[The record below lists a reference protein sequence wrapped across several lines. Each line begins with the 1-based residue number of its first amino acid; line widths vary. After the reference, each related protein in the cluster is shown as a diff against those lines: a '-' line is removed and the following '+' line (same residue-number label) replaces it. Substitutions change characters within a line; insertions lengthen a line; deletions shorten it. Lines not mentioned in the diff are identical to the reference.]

1 MRYLMMLGLALLF
14 ATGCYAGFEAT
25 IQGNARGA
33 MGPLKGATIKVI
45 ADPLWGRANSLDFEA
60 FKKEYGQLP
69 VIDVSGSGTS
79 DAKGNFKFKVIVSE
93 RDGELPTRKVADRRG
108 NSREV
113 TFIYAV
119 VVSEHNEY
127 KPDKRGILLDAD
139 AEQNVGQVAMQ
150 LATTATGKVI
160 KLSDRKPVAGM
171 KLRVNPSHY
180 RGGTLQEDI
189 VVETDKDGKFEVTK
203 DVCPIGR
210 VTLTSLDAN
219 WAFAQSSTAW
229 SGLNLNTGANDLG
242 TLVVVPGGS
251 IKLAPIDSDTG
262 KALPAM
268 ISING
273 AERGSQVRHTVQA
286 AGEDFS
292 LAGLPE
298 GIYTATITLNNYWG
312 VRQDNIEVVGG
323 SAQDL
328 GNIKLEPHRTLSVIA
343 VSDDNRGIE
352 RYTTTVS
359 LLEGTLPAD
368 LRGWGG
374 RAGATYGQS
383 TQMTAERYE
392 IGRLFT
398 GKWSVQVTA
407 DGYAAGVV
415 TVDLPRK
422 DPVTVSLTQGGN
434 IEYQLFDL
442 NGRQMQANWAF
453 AVKRDSPEYKRAL
466 ELKQD
471 YRVDQPFPAGVY
483 GPNMQQRTDV
493 PRIDGLPAGDYLFI
507 ARSWEFG
514 FLSQD
519 NVMVEKGKTTSL
531 SLKPEL
537 GSLTVTVTEKGK
549 PKVNETVVVL
559 SGQMHWQPAVAE
571 HKTDA
576 NGQVVLKDLQPGEF
590 MALSKREYDWARG
603 NGQGY
608 ELRQRLEP
616 YQVERQRRITYGV
629 QETVT
634 INLDDPGH
642 CWFSVQLPMEADMQ
656 ADWASLVEKAENRMT
671 QAKSYSARH
680 ENGVFNFGRVM
691 HGTYTF
697 TVAARLGDGNQVSMV
712 RQLTIDQ
719 SPEQT
724 VKLDWDLSKLTIKV
738 KLPKG
743 VDRNRVSI
751 ALRQPHEEGLTR
763 TNVLRF
769 GRLDEKD
776 QCVMLAVPE
785 GSYDLV
791 ATVTDLNGLPQYISC
806 QRIQV
811 KGNGTENVKFDD
823 KVGNL
828 KVNVVG
834 SPALG
839 SSRVIEPRARVILF
853 DAKGKEILP
862 GDPLNAIG
870 WVGRE
875 WMVYAVPAGT
885 YRAVIL
891 AHGLQ
896 AFEIKEVKV
905 KKGETTNVTANP
917 TAAAMLQVTLKN
929 FRMQDLQTAQP
940 AWELE
945 DEAGNKI
952 PWSSPDGQACFVTS
966 AYGNDMQL
974 VVINI
979 PPEAKK
985 ARLIAKGYEDHVLDV
1000 DGSAGKTNL
1009 ADINLVPRE
1018 D

>member
-1 MRYLMMLGLALLF
+1 MRYLLILSLLALF
-14 ATGCYAGFEAT
+14 ATGCFAGFEAT
-25 IQGNARGA
+25 VLGSARSA
-33 MGPLKGATIKVI
+33 TGPLKGASIKVI
-45 ADPLWGRANSLDFEA
+45 ADPLWGRANAQDFEA

-69 VIDVSGSGTS
+69 VIDVSGTGTS
-79 DAKGNFKFKVIVSE
+79 DAKGVFKFKVIVSE
-93 RDGELPTRKVADRRG
+93 RDGELPTRKVSDRRG

-113 TFIYAV
+113 TFIYAI
-119 VVSEHNEY
+119 VVSEHSEC
-127 KPDKRGILLDAD
+127 KPEKRGILLDAD
-139 AEQNVGQVAMQ
+139 AEQNVGQVSLQ
-150 LATTATGKVI
+150 LATTATGRVI

-171 KLRVNPSHY
+171 KLKVNPGY
-180 RGGTLQEDI
+180 YQGGTLAEEI
-189 VVETDKDGKFEVTK
+189 IVETDKDGKFEVTK
-203 DVCPIGR
+203 DVCPVGR
-210 VTLTSLDAN
+210 ITLTSLDAD

-229 SGLNLNTGANDLG
+229 SGLNLNAGSNDLG

-251 IKLAPIDSDTG
+251 IKLSPIDSDTG

-268 ISING
+268 ISVAG
-273 AERGSQVRHTVQA
+273 AERGSQVRHTAQVV
-286 AGEDFS
+286 GENYS

-298 GIYTATITLNNYWG
+298 GIYTVTVTLNGFWG
-312 VRQDNIEVVGG
+312 VRQDNVEVQGG

-374 RAGATYGQS
+374 RGGSAYGQS
-383 TQMTAERYE
+383 AQMTAERYE
-392 IGRLFT
+392 IGRLFS
-398 GKWSVQVTA
+398 GKWNVQVIA

-422 DPVTVSLTQGGN
+422 DPVTVSLTQGGT

-442 NGRQMQANWAF
+442 QGRQMRADWAF
-453 AVKRDSPEYKRAL
+453 AVKCDSPEYKRAL

-483 GPNMQQRTDV
+483 GPNFQQRSDV
-493 PRIDGLPAGDYLFI
+493 PRIDSLPVGDYLFI
-507 ARSWEFG
+507 ARSWQFG
-514 FLSQD
+514 FLCQD
-519 NVMVEKGKTTSL
+519 NVKVEKGKTTSL

-537 GSLTVTVTEKGK
+537 GSLTITVMEKGR
-549 PKVNETVVVL
+549 PKANETVVVL
-559 SGQMHWQPAVAE
+559 SGQLHWQPTVTE
-571 HKTDA
+571 YKTDA
-576 NGQVVLKDLQPGEF
+576 SGQVVLKDLQPGEF
-590 MALSKREYDWARG
+590 MALSKREYDWAKG

-616 YQVERQRRITYGV
+616 YQIERQRNITYGV
-629 QETVT
+629 QEAVT

-642 CWFSVQLPMEADMQ
+642 CWLTVQLPMEADMR
-656 ADWASLVEKAENRMT
+656 ADWASLVEKTDNRMT
-671 QAKSYSARH
+671 RANNYSARH
-680 ENGVFNFGRVM
+680 ENGVFNFGRVK
-691 HGTYTF
+691 HGVYTF
-697 TVAARLGDGNQVSMV
+697 TANARLGDGNEVSMV
-712 RQLTIDQ
+712 RELTIDT

-751 ALRQPHEEGLTR
+751 ALRLPYVDGQSYANIVR
-763 TNVLRF
+763 Y

-776 QCVMLAVPE
+776 QCVLVAVPE
-785 GSYDLV
+785 GSYDLL
-791 ATVTDLNGLPQYISC
+791 ATVTELNGFPQYVTC
-806 QRIQV
+806 QRIKV
-811 KGNGTENVKFDD
+811 KGNGTENVKFDE
-823 KVGNL
+823 KVGKL
-828 KVNVVG
+828 KVSVIG

-839 SSRVIEPRARVILF
+839 SSRVIEPRARVMLF
-853 DAKGKEILP
+853 DAKGKEITP
-862 GDPLNAIG
+862 GDPLNAFG
-870 WVGRE
+870 GVGRE
-875 WMVYAVPAGT
+875 WQVHAVPVGT

-905 KKGETTNVTANP
+905 KKGETTTITANP
-917 TAAAMLQVTLKN
+917 TAAAMLQVTIKN

-945 DEAGNKI
+945 DEAGNKV
-952 PWSSPDGQACFVTS
+952 PWSSPDGQACFVTNMH
-966 AYGNDMQL
+966 GNDMQL

-985 ARLIAKGYEDHVLDV
+985 ARLVAKGYEDHVVDV

-1009 ADINLVPRE
+1009 ADVNLIPTE